1 MQVFIG
7 FIQISYK
14 NYTPHRV
21 SEEYFCPQ
29 KFLALPSEVSPG
41 NTSRSVSC
49 QGKKLPIRK
58 NYLLCRSG
66 RA

>member
-41 NTSRSVSC
+41 KTIRSV
-49 QGKKLPIRK
+49 
-58 NYLLCRSG
+58 
-66 RA
+66 